1 MLSMVQTLI
10 LTQLDMFDTWI
21 DKHTCKGEYIS
32 NKRLAYS
39 HISVIT
45 IIYKQVSQYLFI
57 VYFLLLFYFCQVNI
71 IYKHIFSRKV
81 AVGIDS
87 YRRHRFN
94 NIKYKLTISHYMHE
108 QFNSSTWGNLIYLFS
123 VCRVVYT
130 GKSCSKDM
138 SLSVSSMQP
147 TVSQGMCSI
156 LIRQLLRQAICK
168 QYNKITYYIYRL

>member
-21 DKHTCKGEYIS
+21 DKHTYKGEYIS

-39 HISVIT
+39 RISVIT
-45 IIYKQVSQYLFI
+45 IIYKKVSQYLFI

-147 TVSQGMCSI
+147 TVSQGMC
-156 LIRQLLRQAICK
+156 
-168 QYNKITYYIYRL
+168 